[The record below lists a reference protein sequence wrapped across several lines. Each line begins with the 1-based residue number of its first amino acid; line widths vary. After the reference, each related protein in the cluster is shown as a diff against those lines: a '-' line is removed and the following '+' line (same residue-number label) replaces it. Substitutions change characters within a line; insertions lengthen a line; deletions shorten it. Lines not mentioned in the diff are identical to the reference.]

1 MSTTSLAFSP
11 VSAPLH
17 LVAVPPPAPLL
28 QLEQLEQQLLQ
39 ANDSA
44 QSQWI
49 EDYLDLGL
57 ELANTAR
64 QQHRFLLH
72 TSWLK
77 RLYRTLRDSASLPQV
92 SQAWRQRCVDALYQ
106 PLFALQHHYQQ
117 QADGAVRLRQIRQE
131 LAVISRY
138 WV

>member
-1 MSTTSLAFSP
+1 MSNTSLAVFSTTP
-11 VSAPLH
+11 PLC
-17 LVAVPPPAPLL
+17 LVAQPAVVPLS
-28 QLEQLEQQLLQ
+28 QLERLEQQLLQ
-39 ANDSA
+39 ANDQA
-44 QSQWI
+44 QTQWI

-57 ELANTAR
+57 ELANAAR
-64 QQHRFLLH
+64 QHHRFLLH

-117 QADGAVRLRQIRQE
+117 QDDGALRLRQIRQE